1 MKQGFN
7 PFELFDNVG
16 KEITNS
22 AEVAIKTLQEG
33 ASTLATGV
41 GDAISG
47 ITETFNNSCNKQ
59 DDRSV
64 PIKYQDNKNVVFKP
78 LLSQRISVTEIY
90 CDSDD
95 RECEGPVQEI
105 VLSSSGVELSTKTG
119 IKRKVLKT
127 FNVKNA
133 YLYKEGK
140 TEGGNPIRNAVMGGL
155 IGAQGG
161 DPLKGI
167 VIGAISTPSPND
179 IWYIHIFE
187 HDDSSYIYRLPSKT
201 DGEKIITFLDTYALI

>member
-1 MKQGFN
+1 MKQDFN
-7 PFELFDNVG
+7 PFELFDNVS

-41 GDAISG
+41 SNAISE
-47 ITETFNNSCNKQ
+47 ITETFNNTSNDQ

-78 LLSQRISVTEIY
+78 FLSQKISVIEIY
-90 CDSDD
+90 CDSDN
-95 RECEGPVQEI
+95 RKCEGPAQEI

-140 TEGGNPIRNAVMGGL
+140 TEGGNPIHNAAMGGL
-155 IGAQGG
+155 LGAQGG

-167 VIGAISTPSPND
+167 IIGAISTPSPTD

-187 HDDSSYIYRLPSKT
+187 YDDSSCIYRLPSKS